1 MVRNDLVHF
10 AIQDYWS
17 SDFQPSMAIDDLVHF
32 AIQDYWSSDFQ
43 PAWSE
48 MIWFILLYRIIGPV
62 ILNIDGHR

>member
-1 MVRNDLVHF
+1 MV
-10 AIQDYWS
+10 
-17 SDFQPSMAIDDLVHF
+17 IDDLVHF

-62 ILNIDGHR
+62 IFRLRWSEMIWFILLYRIIGP